1 MRLLI
6 YESIA
11 SSYMEQVL
19 ARKEG
24 KERYFLDGDGRDLD
38 GNLHLFPAD
47 LEKLRKKAFVYS
59 AGCVVARYAV
69 GNKANNPNAWFLF
82 KLVPS
87 DSDDYRYLGRQ
98 FEVVYNRGF
107 VPLQR

>member
-1 MRLLI
+1 MKLVI
-6 YESIA
+6 YNSIA

-24 KERYFLDGDGRDLD
+24 KERYFLDSKGRDMD

-47 LEKLRKKAFVYS
+47 LERLRKKAMVFS
-59 AGCVVARYAV
+59 AGCVVARYYH
-69 GNKANNPNAWFLF
+69 KAKTENQNNWFLF
-82 KLVPS
+82 SLVPS

-98 FEVVYNRGF
+98 YEIVYNRAYR
-107 VPLQR
+107 PIR